1 MKFISDHREKFPL
14 KRMCHLLEVS
24 VQGWRKH
31 DRGALQPSQRA
42 RENKDLSQRIKKIH
56 RLSREAYGSPRI
68 TMALHRE
75 GTRCGHN
82 RVARL
87 MREAGIAGKQ
97 QKRYRVKTT
106 QSDHDYAV
114 APNKAAKMQVDG
126 RNQLW
131 RADITYIA
139 TDEGWAYL
147 AAILDE
153 HTRKIVGWS
162 MQPTLKSELVIDALK
177 MAMRTQRPK
186 KGLVHHSDRG
196 VQYACREYRDLLAR
210 NGIQASMSR
219 KGNCYDNATME
230 SFFGTMKREQIN
242 QICYR
247 SHQDARLEVFSYIEG
262 FYNPYRIHTS
272 LGGLSPQ
279 EVEDL
284 DRFAQRP
291 SPPTNCKGPFSA
303 MAHGYPA
310 TVDDDNSLTFISN
323 N

>member
-1 MKFISDHREKFPL
+1 MG
-14 KRMCHLLEVS
+14 VS

-31 DRGALQPSQRA
+31 DKAQSQPSERQ
-42 RENKDLSQRIKKIH
+42 RENADLIERIGKIH
-56 RLSREAYGSPRI
+56 QSTREAYGSPRV
-68 TMALHRE
+68 TTALHKQ
-75 GTRCGHN
+75 GIHCGEN

-87 MREAGIAGKQ
+87 MREAGIKGKQ
-97 QKRYRVKTT
+97 QKRYRVQTT

-139 TDEGWAYL
+139 TDEGWMYL
-147 AAILDE
+147 AAVLDDY
-153 HTRKIVGWS
+153 TRKIVGWS
-162 MQPTLKSELVIDALK
+162 MQPTLKSNLVIDALK
-177 MAMRTQRPK
+177 MAMRTQRPP

-210 NGIQASMSR
+210 NGIRASMSR

-247 SHQDARLEVFSYIEG
+247 SYQDARLEVFSYIEG

-279 EVEDL
+279 EAEDQ

-303 MAHGYPA
+303 MASSYPV
-310 TVDDDNSLTFISN
+310 TLDDNNPLTFISN

>member
-14 KRMCHLLEVS
+14 KRMCQLLDVS

-31 DRGALQPSQRA
+31 DRGTMQPSQRD

-68 TMALHRE
+68 TIALHRE

-87 MREAGIAGKQ
+87 MREGGIAGKQ
-97 QKRYRVKTT
+97 QKRFRVQTT
-106 QSDHDYAV
+106 QSDHGYAV
-114 APNKAAKMQVDG
+114 APNLAARMHTSG

-162 MQPTLKSELVIDALK
+162 MQTTLKSDLVIDALK
-177 MAMRTQRPK
+177 MAIRIQRPP

-196 VQYACREYRDLLAR
+196 VQYACQEYRKLLDHV
-210 NGIQASMSR
+210 GIQASMSR

-230 SFFGTMKREQIN
+230 SFFGTMKREQID
-242 QICYR
+242 QLCYR
-247 SHQDARLEVFSYIEG
+247 SLREARHEVFSYIEG

-279 EVEDL
+279 QMEDG

-303 MAHGYPA
+303 MAPGYPA
-310 TVDDDNSLTFISN
+310 TIDDDNPLTFISN